1 MGRAQ
6 MRPAVREA
14 LTRLEDVYDEL
25 LALRGDFE
33 MISQALPLSSGDRE
47 PFADEE
53 WQFGDH
59 LEECRAHCRTMYG
72 LIMGWN
78 ADRKRIEMNAE

>member
-1 MGRAQ
+1 MGRAVIL
-6 MRPAVREA
+6 PAAREA
-14 LTRLEDVYDEL
+14 LGRLEDVYDEL

-33 MISQALPLSSGDRE
+33 TIARDLPMSSGDRE

-53 WQFGDH
+53 WQFADH
-59 LEECRAHCRTMYG
+59 LEECRIHCRTMYD

-78 ADRKRIEMNAE
+78 DDRKRIEMNAE